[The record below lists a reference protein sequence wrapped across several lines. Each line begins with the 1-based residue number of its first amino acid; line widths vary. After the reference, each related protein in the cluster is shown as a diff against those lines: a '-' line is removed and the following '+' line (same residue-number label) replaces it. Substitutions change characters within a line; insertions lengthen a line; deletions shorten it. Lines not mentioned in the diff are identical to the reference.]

1 MGTGNKKG
9 TGSTVNDSQG
19 DGTVIEETNGNNG
32 DCTKS
37 FYTIESENG
46 YIYYLII
53 DNAESE
59 ENVYFLDKVKEEDL
73 INLAERE
80 TKEEPEEEKTGL
92 FSKEPQEPETESE
105 EVQEE
110 PEKSKQGNNYIMIVV
125 VMLAVL
131 GVGYYIKIYKP
142 KHKMLDDAY
151 DLEEDFEAVED
162 SELEKKETFIPQAEE
177 ETEEKE

>member
-162 SELEKKETFIPQAEE
+162 SELEKKETFIP
-177 ETEEKE
+177 